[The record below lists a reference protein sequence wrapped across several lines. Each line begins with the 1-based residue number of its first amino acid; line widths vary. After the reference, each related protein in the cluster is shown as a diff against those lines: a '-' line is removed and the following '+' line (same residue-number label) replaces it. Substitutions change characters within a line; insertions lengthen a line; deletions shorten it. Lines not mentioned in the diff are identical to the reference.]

1 MEGIE
6 KVWPEWRVEK
16 EIGRGSFAAVYRCVK
31 EENGAKE
38 YCAVKVIS
46 VPQDGYGTDEVRTEN
61 MSEEETK
68 IYYKEI
74 ADDLVKEIEIL
85 RALKGTENIVE
96 IYDAKVVEKEKAVGW
111 TIYIR
116 MELLTDLNTYMC
128 DKKLSEDEIIKLGT
142 DLSRGLAVCHKAKI
156 IHRDIKPENIFVDD
170 RGNFKLGDFGVARQL
185 EKTQCS
191 VSVKGTYNYM
201 SPEVYAGKKC
211 DGKSDMYSL
220 ALVMYKLLNHN
231 RLPFLDPN
239 KQIVRFSERQ
249 AAFKRRIK
257 GEKLPPIAG
266 ISDEL
271 NAVILQA
278 CAFKSADRQKNIE
291 EFAKE
296 LELIGKGKK
305 KIRLSRGRIVAVVAV
320 SLVFLFAA
328 VFGVLFAANETV
340 RTGVEKLFAQENETT
355 SPVET
360 APERKYNTVLNA
372 HSVFEDGS
380 IVCDGCFFVEPGKV
394 IHTDDATV
402 TDLSEVLKID
412 QPDNSRYMCDSK
424 YIYYS
429 VDREKSVQY
438 NVGIGFDIYRYD
450 ITTKESK
457 IIYSS
462 ENEALERI
470 VYCDDE
476 NIYFTQWDRTYIE
489 GFEIGP
495 ANLKKYNF
503 SSDRLTTISLN
514 IYEVFVYNGYIV
526 FTTVYGDLDLTAPL
540 SLYVYDT
547 VENSLI
553 KIAKSCLTLDISYWR
568 AGELY
573 FIEVLSQNNI
583 ESDID
588 SCLGEVCISKYNMKT
603 GKKESVS
610 HSKEVE
616 IADTYEMEEGMINDQ
631 YAVIPNTI
639 SVWIYKSDKSY
650 SLKPLN
656 SQEEASWYCNDL
668 FVEKS
673 ISDKILYLDSD
684 GYKKTLYEILG
695 DGSFHQLGNEIYT
708 TELNI
713 VIGLNAFMADGKLYV
728 ISEEDA
734 SVSVHDF
741 FADSPAQNIEF
752 AEKKEKVYTTQNVN
766 VRVGPDKSYDSL
778 GIIKAGTTV
787 DRIATG
793 SNDWSKVLYEGE
805 VAYISSKYLTP
816 IVIEKSDY
824 EILKQTLVLALDN
837 SSINGLGSELF
848 GNYIHEFLIS
858 GMYELYD
865 EYFGWNSNYCTFVD
879 NKYDEK
885 KGEYITG
892 DPLKKFEDVKGYAYF
907 PESKVVWIFENIF
920 NTDISEFSS
929 SDYYQYQGKFY
940 CSYYDYDYGS
950 SGITINNCQNDGTL
964 YTFDLNTYQKYCTSI
979 MNKHFRLTAEPES
992 HNGKKYWSIQN
1003 FQRLFSDEEIVFE
1016 RYCKKEYNDD
1026 MNHEYIFC
1034 DLDQDG
1040 TREMLVKHSAYG
1052 EGHDDYELLYYD
1064 GTLVKSAGKF
1074 QASGDFEQLYYLK
1087 SIHAVCYADL
1097 TAYEENPGNLN
1108 VKLLSMNDHKLVE
1121 SDFVFNGDISD
1132 LELLELTNVVYMP
1145 EYE

>member
-46 VPQDGYGTDEVRTEN
+46 VPQDGYGSDEVRTEN
-61 MSEEETK
+61 MSDEETK

-74 ADDLVKEIEIL
+74 VDDLVKEIEIL
-85 RALKGTENIVE
+85 RALKGTDNIVE
-96 IYDAKVVEKEKAVGW
+96 IYDAKVVENEKAAGW

-271 NAVILQA
+271 NAVILRA
-278 CAFKSADRQKNIE
+278 CAFKSTDRQKNIE

-296 LELIGKGKK
+296 LEMIGKGKK
-305 KIRLSRGRIVAVVAV
+305 KIRIFRGRIVAVAAV

-328 VFGVLFAANETV
+328 VFGILFAANETV
-340 RTGVEKLFAQENETT
+340 RTAVEKLFAQEDETT
-355 SPVET
+355 SPVEA

-372 HSVFEDGS
+372 HSVFEGGS
-380 IVCDGCFFVEPGKV
+380 IVCDDCFFVEPGKV

-402 TDLSEVLKID
+402 TDLSEVIGID
-412 QPDNSRYMCDSK
+412 ESMIVSYMCDDK
-424 YIYYS
+424 YVFY
-429 VDREKSVQY
+429 
-438 NVGIGFDIYRYD
+438 GITKNTFELSSENYGFDIYRYNF
-450 ITTKESK
+450 ITKNNE
-457 IIYSS
+457 IVYS
-462 ENEALERI
+462 NEYGNLDSI
-470 VYCDDE
+470 LYCDDE
-476 NIYFTQWDRTYIE
+476 NLYFTQCFSNKTNLLTDKLERY
-489 GFEIGP
+489 
-495 ANLKKYNF
+495 NLKSKKLF
-503 SSDRLTTISLN
+503 TIATDVFDLI
-514 IYEVFVYNGYIV
+514 IYKGYILYTCYE
-526 FTTVYGDLDLTAPL
+526 FKYLPAEL
-540 SLYVYDT
+540 SLSIYDT
-547 VENSLI
+547 TDNSLI
-553 KIAKSCLTLDISYWR
+553 NVAKDCLSLFTNYWQDDEVFFVEVISQ
-568 AGELY
+568 
-573 FIEVLSQNNI
+573 SKSNQ
-583 ESDID
+583 ESETYDN
-588 SCLGEVCISKYNMKT
+588 LGEICVSKYNVGT
-603 GKKESVS
+603 GKKEHVSQTKEIEIPDIHSDSGVINEQYLSVS
-610 HSKEVE
+610 IYPNVWNYKENKEIKIKLENNQNESYGCPYTFIASK
-616 IADTYEMEEGMINDQ
+616 D
-631 YAVIPNTI
+631 I
-639 SVWIYKSDKSY
+639 S
-650 SLKPLN
+650 
-656 SQEEASWYCNDL
+656 
-668 FVEKS
+668 EK
-673 ISDKILYLDSD
+673 LLLLESD
-684 GYKKTLYEILG
+684 GYKHTLYEFLD
-695 DGSFHQLGNEIYT
+695 DGSLYQLGNDVFSSQAYID
-708 TELNI
+708 
-713 VIGLNAFMADGKLYV
+713 IGSNSFLIDGKLYV

-752 AEKKEKVYTTQNVN
+752 TEKKEKVYATQDVN

-778 GIIKAGTTV
+778 GIIKSGTTV
-787 DRIATG
+787 ERIATG

-805 VAYISSKYLTP
+805 IAYISSKYLTP

-837 SSINGLGSELF
+837 SSINGLDSESF
-848 GNYIHEFLIS
+848 GNYIHDFLIS

-879 NKYDEK
+879 NQYDEK
-885 KGEYITG
+885 KGEYISG
-892 DPLKKFEDVKGYAYF
+892 DPLKKFEDVEGYAYF
-907 PESKVVWIFENIF
+907 PESKVAWIFENIF

-929 SDYYQYQGKFY
+929 SDYYKYQGKFY
-940 CSYYDYDYGS
+940 CSYYEYDYGS

-992 HNGKKYWSIQN
+992 HNGKTYWSIQN
-1003 FQRLFSDEEIVFE
+1003 FERLFSDEEIVFE
-1016 RYCKKEYNDD
+1016 RYCKEEYNDD

-1040 TREMLVKHSAYG
+1040 TREMLVKHSVYG

-1064 GTLVKSAGKF
+1064 GTSVKSAGKF
-1074 QASGDFEQLYYLK
+1074 QASDDFQQLYYLK

-1132 LELLELTNVVYMP
+1132 LELLALNNVVYMP